1 MSFLF
6 LFGLSFALSVI
17 FTPIAILISKKFKIM
32 DDPRSHKHPALLH
45 RKAIA
50 RGGGISIFAAIILI
64 SLFFLPKT
72 KEILGIFLGG
82 SLLVA
87 VGIIDDRLDLNKW
100 VKLLVQFLA
109 ALVVVGAGV
118 GIAFITNP
126 VSFLGGT
133 DSLSVLKL
141 DSVRLVFNFLGEH
154 SVLIV
159 ADLFAVLWI
168 VWVINMVNFSSG
180 VDGQMP
186 GIVFVSLMVLFV
198 VSLKFGGDPEQFNVS
213 KLAIISAGSTLG
225 FLIFNFAPA
234 KIFPGDSGSYLL
246 GFMVAVLSIL
256 SGAKVGT
263 AVLVMAVPLTDG
275 VFTIIRRITSRKSPF
290 VGDRGHLHHKLLQL
304 GFSQRQVALFYW
316 VLCAILGASALML
329 DSAGKLFAG
338 IVIAIVIFGGL
349 TWLNIALPIK
359 VRK

>member
-1 MSFLF
+1 MIYLI
-6 LFGLSFALSVI
+6 LFGMAFLLSAL
-17 FTPIAILISKKFKIM
+17 FTPAAINLSKKFRIM
-32 DDPRSHKHPALLH
+32 DDPRAHKHPALLH

-50 RGGGISIFAAIILI
+50 RGGGISIFAAIFLI
-64 SLFFLPKT
+64 SLFALPKT
-72 KEILGIFLGG
+72 KEVLGIFLGG
-82 SLLVA
+82 FFLVA
-87 VGIIDDRLDLNKW
+87 VGIIDDKIDLNKW
-100 VKLLVQFLA
+100 VKLLVQFWA

-126 VSFLGGT
+126 VSIIGGV
-133 DSLSVLKL
+133 DGLSVLRL
-141 DSVRLVFNFLGEH
+141 DSVRLVFNFLGDH
-154 SVLIV
+154 SVLLL

-186 GIVFVSLMVLFV
+186 GIVFISLLVLFI
-198 VSLKFGGDPEQFNVS
+198 VSLKFGGDPEQFTVS

-225 FLIFNFAPA
+225 FLVFNFAPA

-246 GFMVAVLSIL
+246 GFLVAVLSIL

-263 AVLVMAVPLTDG
+263 AVLVMAVPLADG
-275 VFTIIRRITSRKSPF
+275 VFTIIRRISSGKSPF
-290 VGDRGHLHHKLLQL
+290 VGDRGHLQHKLLQL

-316 VLCAILGASALML
+316 ILCAILGASALML

-349 TWLNIALPIK
+349 TWLNITLPTRDQK
-359 VRK
+359 